1 MRLYKMTMKNSANG
15 FRVLNTVT
23 DYTRFYGLPAPAHP
37 LLTVID
43 LGSLRH
49 NTSPKAVAAAT
60 TPVVQQLYM
69 VSLKRNMRGAAIR
82 YGHQSYDFNEGV
94 LSFLAPGQGCWAVAN
109 MTPDEL
115 NDWAAGL
122 SGWTLLFHPDLLARY
137 PLGKKITGY
146 GFFSYQVHEALHL
159 SAQEEAVLDNLLA
172 TIRSEN
178 ERPVDAFS
186 QDVIVSQLDVLL
198 TYANRYYH
206 RQFLTRRTAEHNRNG
221 GLLTRFET
229 LLTGYF
235 VQDPGSRPTGQP
247 LPTVQFFAD
256 ELNVSP
262 AYLSDMLRT
271 LTGQN
276 TQQHIHQALIE
287 KAKRLLL
294 TTSLSVSETA
304 FQLGFEYPQYFS
316 RLFKSKT
323 GVSPAAF
330 RFSAQ

>member
-1 MRLYKMTMKNSANG
+1 MKNSAKD
-15 FRVLNTVT
+15 FHVLNTVT
-23 DYTRFYGLPAPAHP
+23 EYTRFYGLPAPAHP

-49 NTSPKAVAAAT
+49 NTSPDAVTAAT

-69 VSLKRNMRGAAIR
+69 VSLKRNMKETAVR
-82 YGHQSYDFNEGV
+82 YGHQSYDYNEGV
-94 LSFLAPGQGCWAVAN
+94 LSFLAPGQGCWAAGN
-109 MTPDEL
+109 MSADEL
-115 NDWAAGL
+115 LNWAAGL
-122 SGWTLLFHPDLLARY
+122 NGWTLLFHPDLLSRY
-137 PLGKKITGY
+137 PLGKKIISY
-146 GFFSYQVHEALHL
+146 GFFSYEVHEALHL
-159 SAQEEAVLDNLLA
+159 SAQEENVLNNLLD
-172 TIRSEN
+172 TIRNEN

-206 RQFLTRRTAEHNRNG
+206 RQFLTRRTAEHD
-221 GLLTRFET
+221 LLTRFET
-229 LLTGYF
+229 VLIGYF
-235 VQDPGSRPTGQP
+235 AQDIGQL
-247 LPTVQFFAD
+247 LPTVQYFAD

-294 TTSLSVSETA
+294 TTSLTINETA

-323 GVSPAAF
+323 GQTPAAF